1 MYIQGAAIWHP
12 RCGPGPGEKIP
23 DENLITTTTP
33 VDHQV
38 IFCKKKVF
46 FFATCILVNHIFSDF
61 FLNFLHVGLLDFFL
75 FVLKILMLICCVC
88 VYPSIYIPNHLL
100 A

>member
-38 IFCKKKVF
+38 ILNKNSS
-46 FFATCILVNHIFSDF
+46 FFATCILVNHIFSEF
-61 FLNFLHVGLLDFFL
+61 F
-75 FVLKILMLICCVC
+75 FV
-88 VYPSIYIPNHLL
+88 
-100 A
+100 